1 MPARSITGPV
11 LIVEDDGDVLNA
23 LRFALEIEGYD
34 VQVFST
40 AAALAHAARD
50 SGAACLIVDQGL
62 PDETGLE
69 LIARLRQRDIATPA
83 VLITTNL
90 PSALQAQAAALAVP
104 VVEKPLLSNAL
115 FATVRSLIDQGRPQ
129 P

>member
-1 MPARSITGPV
+1 MPARQNAGPI
-11 LIVEDDGDVLNA
+11 LIVEDDIDVLNA

-34 VQVFST
+34 VRVFST
-40 AAALAHAARD
+40 ARALAHAAGG
-50 SGAACLIVDQGL
+50 SGAACLIVDQRL

-69 LIARLRQRDIATPA
+69 LIARLRKRDIMTPA

-90 PSALQAQAAALAVP
+90 PSALQAQAAALSVP

-115 FATVRSLIDQGRPQ
+115 FATVRSLINAA
-129 P
+129 

>member
-1 MPARSITGPV
+1 MPARPITGPL

-40 AAALAHAARD
+40 AAALAHAARA
-50 SGAACLIVDQGL
+50 SGAACLIIDQGL

-69 LIARLRQRDIATPA
+69 LIARLRRRDITTPA

-90 PSALQAQAAALAVP
+90 SPALRSQAAALAVP

-115 FATVRSLIDQGRPQ
+115 FTTIRGLIDAA
-129 P
+129 

>member
-1 MPARSITGPV
+1 MPARPITGPL

-34 VQVFST
+34 VQIFST
-40 AAALAHAARD
+40 AGALAHAAGD

-69 LIARLRQRDIATPA
+69 LITRLRRRDITTPA
-83 VLITTNL
+83 VLITTYL
-90 PSALQAQAAALAVP
+90 SPALQAQAAAMAVP
-104 VVEKPLLSNAL
+104 VVEKPLLSDTL
-115 FATVRSLIDQGRPQ
+115 FATVRSLIGQA
-129 P
+129 

>member
-1 MPARSITGPV
+1 MPARPITGPV

-34 VQVFST
+34 VQIFST

-69 LIARLRQRDIATPA
+69 LIARLRRRDITTPA

-90 PSALQAQAAALAVP
+90 PLALQAQAAALAVP

-115 FATVRSLIDQGRPQ
+115 FATVRALIDQA
-129 P
+129 